1 MDAMTAILSR
11 RSVRKYTR
19 QAVSEEA
26 VRSILAAAMA
36 APSAGDQQPWQFV
49 AIDDRGILD
58 AIPEYHEYSAMLR
71 EAPLAIAVCGDERLE
86 RHKGCW
92 VQDCSAATQNLL
104 LAAHA
109 LNLGAVWLGV
119 YPDQQRVEKTK
130 ELLGLPEEVIPLAI
144 VALGYPAERKPPAD
158 RFDASRIHTNRW

>member
-58 AIPEYHEYSAMLR
+58 AIP
-71 EAPLAIAVCGDERLE
+71 
-86 RHKGCW
+86 
-92 VQDCSAATQNLL
+92 
-104 LAAHA
+104 
-109 LNLGAVWLGV
+109 
-119 YPDQQRVEKTK
+119 
-130 ELLGLPEEVIPLAI
+130 
-144 VALGYPAERKPPAD
+144 
-158 RFDASRIHTNRW
+158 